1 MTFGRQSIKFV
12 FMPPQD
18 ELTRWFAA
26 RLSDSMPEYEVVS
39 PVDDDEAAREIVDAD
54 GVFGWVSPEMLPSAK
69 KLRWLQNPDA
79 GPFYGYYY
87 DELIEHPCVIS
98 NPRGI
103 YFDHISHHIM
113 MFVLAL
119 SRGLP
124 WYVDAQRAV
133 RWDKDARQSEYVN
146 LGDSTALINGVGGI
160 GAEAA
165 RLCGA
170 FGMRVIGLEP
180 RFERDAGDAEIY
192 PPDEID
198 HWLPEADFVISTVPH
213 TPETEGMFNA
223 ERFALMK
230 PTSYFINVGRGKV
243 CKIDDLADA
252 IESGEIAGCG
262 LDVYEIEPLPPDHKL
277 WGLPNVIMT
286 PHVAVKDAGD
296 IPERRFQIILE
307 NARRFARGDELLNVV
322 DKQRWY

>member
-1 MTFGRQSIKFV
+1 
-12 FMPPQD
+12 MPPQD
-18 ELTRWFAA
+18 DLKRWFAT
-26 RLSDSMPEYEVVS
+26 RLADSMPEYNVVS
-39 PVDDDEAAREIVDAD
+39 PEDDAQAALEIVDAD
-54 GVFGWVSPEMLPSAK
+54 AAFGWIPPDMLQRAE

-119 SRGLP
+119 ARGLS
-124 WYVDAQRAV
+124 WYVDAQRAGD
-133 RWDKDARQSEYVN
+133 WDKHARKSEYIN
-146 LGDSTALINGVGGI
+146 LGDATALINGVGGI
-160 GAEAA
+160 GAETA
-165 RLCGA
+165 RLCST
-170 FGMRVIGLEP
+170 FGMRVIGIEP
-180 RFERDAGDAEIY
+180 RVERDIGDAEVY
-192 PPDEID
+192 PPEEID
-198 HWLPEADFVISTVPH
+198 RWLPEADFVISTVPH

-223 ERFALMK
+223 ARFKLMK
-230 PTSYFINVGRGKV
+230 PTSYFINVGRGMV

-262 LDVYEIEPLPPDHKL
+262 LDVYEIEPLPSDHRL
-277 WGLPNVIMT
+277 WRLPNVLMT
-286 PHVAVKDAGD
+286 PHIAVKDAGD

-307 NARRFARGDELLNVV
+307 NARRFARGEQLINVV
-322 DKQRWY
+322 DKRRWY

>member
-1 MTFGRQSIKFV
+1 MATCIKFV
-12 FMPPQD
+12 FTPPQD

-39 PVDDDEAAREIVDAD
+39 PVDEEEAAKEIVDAD
-54 GVFGWVSPEMLPSAK
+54 AAFGWVPPKMLPSAT

-124 WYVDAQRAV
+124 WYVDAQKAGV
-133 RWDKDARQSEYVN
+133 WDKDARKSEYLS
-146 LGDSTALINGVGGI
+146 LGDATALINGVGGI

-170 FGMRVIGLEP
+170 FGMRVIGIEP
-180 RFERDAGDAEIY
+180 RVEREVWGAEIH
-192 PPDEID
+192 PPEDID
-198 HWLPEADFVISTVPH
+198 RWLPEADFVISTVPH

-223 ERFALMK
+223 SRFRAMK
-230 PTSYFINVGRGKV
+230 STSYFINVGRGMA
-243 CKIDDLADA
+243 CKIGDLADA
-252 IESGEIAGCG
+252 IEAGEIAGCG
-262 LDVYEIEPLPPDHKL
+262 LDVYEIEPLPPEHKL
-277 WGLPNVIMT
+277 WRLPNVLMT
-286 PHVAVKDAGD
+286 PHVAVRDAGD

-307 NARRFARGDELLNVV
+307 NARRFARGEELMNIV
-322 DKQRWY
+322 DKARWF